1 MSTFR
6 DELMVALGATD
17 KPSPI
22 HDGCNYAAFTLDGG
36 GMWCNKCGWGWSII
50 PTRTIDALL
59 ASEPMQA
66 IRRTLLQHAEEAA
79 TEYNYRWAAYRST
92 TVRREL
98 ADLPDN
104 VIDWVMEGNE

>member
-6 DELMVALGATD
+6 DELADEIAGQAVGSGYYALTVHFAE
-17 KPSPI
+17 
-22 HDGCNYAAFTLDGG
+22 A
-36 GMWCNKCGWGWSII
+36 
-50 PTRTIDALL
+50 REQVDALL

-79 TEYNYRWAAYRST
+79 TEYNDRWAGYRST

-98 ADLPDN
+98 ADLPES